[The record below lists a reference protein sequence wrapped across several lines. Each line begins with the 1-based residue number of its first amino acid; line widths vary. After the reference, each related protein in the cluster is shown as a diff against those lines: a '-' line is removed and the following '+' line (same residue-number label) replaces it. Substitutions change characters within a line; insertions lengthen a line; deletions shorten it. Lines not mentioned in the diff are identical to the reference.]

1 MKKLVTL
8 FLCMTLVLPSVHV
21 PAQTKAPAKVKE
33 LKSDL
38 KELNSEKKEVASELR
53 KTKRDASYV
62 LDDIQKVDG
71 KMEIVESKLGD
82 STEKLG
88 DLNREAK
95 KVEKNLR
102 EAKETM
108 NEQTEIVRVRMKR
121 LYMQSEGSALG
132 AMLASDSLGDMA
144 ARREIFDRIADK
156 DKETFDRYKKEVTKY
171 EVEKTKKESLIAE
184 TKEVIASQKE
194 WMQELAEH
202 RKIKRGF
209 LTELRQAQSKLQDE
223 FDELDKESR
232 QIEAKLAAF
241 ENANRGMP
249 AFNGQFRRPVSGRI
263 TSGYGYRNHPIL
275 KRRKLHAGIDFGA
288 PTGTPVYA
296 SSSGVVVSAGYQRGY
311 GNTIVISHGSGLS
324 TLYGHL
330 SRIRVSSGQKV
341 GSGDLIGNVG
351 STGMSTGPHLHF
363 EIRVNGRPVNPAGRL

>member
-1 MKKLVTL
+1 MKKLLTI
-8 FLCMTLVLPSVHV
+8 FLCLTLVLPSVHV
-21 PAQTKAPAKVKE
+21 PAQTKSPNKVKE
-33 LKSDL
+33 LKTDL
-38 KELNSEKKEVASELR
+38 KELNSEKKAVASKLR

-62 LDDIQKVDG
+62 LDDIEKVDG

-82 STEKLG
+82 SNDKLS
-88 DLNREAK
+88 DLKSEAK
-95 KVEKNLR
+95 VVEKNLR

-108 NEQTEIVRVRMKR
+108 TEQTEIVRVRMKR

-132 AMLASDSLGDMA
+132 ALLASDSLGDLA
-144 ARREIFDRIADK
+144 ARREIFDRIADE
-156 DKETFDRYKKEVTKY
+156 DKETFEKFKKEVTKY
-171 EVEKTKKESLIAE
+171 EVEKKRKESLIAQ
-184 TKEVIASQKE
+184 TKEIIESQKQ
-194 WMQELAEH
+194 WFRELAEH
-202 RKIKRGF
+202 RKMKKGF
-209 LTELRQAQSKLQDE
+209 LGELRQAQSKLQDE

-241 ENANRGMP
+241 ESANRGMP
-249 AFNGQFRRPVSGRI
+249 AFNGRFRRPVSGRI
-263 TSGYGYRNHPIL
+263 TSGYGYRHHPVL

-296 SSSGVVVSAGYQRGY
+296 SSGGVVVSASYQRGY

-330 SRIRVSSGQKV
+330 SRIRVRSGQKV